1 MYHCGIQ
8 LDSKG
13 YGHAEQTFDAA
24 SKSKRSRASPNST
37 WSFTGNV
44 NCCCLPTCPLCFNF
58 TFTALLLET
67 IKPLLLEHTET
78 LKMRD
83 IDKVT
88 SLRMEATSTE
98 PIWIEGC
105 VMLRF
110 RCPSRCNLFDSTVS
124 FPSNSATCSFSCLP
138 TTNPS
143 IHSNTHHSITKN

>member
-13 YGHAEQTFDAA
+13 YGHAEQTSDAA

-44 NCCCLPTCPLCFNF
+44 NSRCLPTYPLCLNF
-58 TFTALLLET
+58 TFTAPFLKT
-67 IKPLLLEHTET
+67 IKTTPALEHTET

-88 SLRMEATSTE
+88 SLRMEATSSE
-98 PIWIEGC
+98 PIGTEGC
-105 VMLRF
+105 VMLGF
-110 RCPSRCNLFDSTVS
+110 RCPSCCNLFDSTAS
-124 FPSNSATCSFSCLP
+124 FPSLPPAPSAARL
-138 TTNPS
+138 
-143 IHSNTHHSITKN
+143 